1 MKKKLNIKGLHIKGL
16 VFTAFLVIP
25 AIFYLY
31 VGFLWLVS
39 PESGASL
46 LLMPL
51 LSGAG
56 LSSQMG
62 DVGGLFMALGL
73 VVMTAI
79 ATRTGAFLLPVAVM
93 MGTAA
98 MYRLLA
104 FMLYQANLL
113 PHFIALE
120 VVLAVWFA
128 IASRRLGSKEANNG

>member
-1 MKKKLNIKGLHIKGL
+1 MNKKLNTKGLI
-16 VFTAFLVIP
+16 FTVFLVIP

-39 PESGASL
+39 PESAASM

-56 LSSQMG
+56 LSTQMG

-73 VVMTAI
+73 VVMMAI
-79 ATRTGAFLLPVAVM
+79 ATRRGAFLLPVAVV

-98 MYRLLA
+98 TYRLLA

-128 IASRRLGSKEANNG
+128 IASRRLGSKEAING